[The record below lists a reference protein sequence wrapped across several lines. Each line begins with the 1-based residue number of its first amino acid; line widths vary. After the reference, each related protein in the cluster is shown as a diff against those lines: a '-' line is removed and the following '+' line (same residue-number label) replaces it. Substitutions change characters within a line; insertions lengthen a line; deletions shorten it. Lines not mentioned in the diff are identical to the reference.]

1 MIYNTYTYV
10 EQTKLALH
18 KDKLTSAKLQIVGVA
33 MGQPKQAER
42 YCGKLAPSVTCLTDE
57 TTLPYQTY
65 GLQQGKLN
73 ELISP
78 EVVFASIRA
87 LARGSSQGETV
98 GDAKMLPGTFIVDKQ
113 GIIQYAY
120 YSKHAGDHPNIADLI
135 AAANTLG

>member
-1 MIYNTYTYV
+1 L
-10 EQTKLALH
+10 EQH
-18 KDKLTSAKLQIVGVA
+18 KDKLTSAKLQVIGVA
-33 MGQPKQAER
+33 MGRPKHAER

-57 TTLPYQTY
+57 TTLPYQIY

-73 ELISP
+73 ELISAA
-78 EVVFASIRA
+78 VVFASVRA
-87 LARGSSQGETV
+87 LARGSTQGETI
-98 GDAKMLPGTFIVDKQ
+98 GDAKMLPGTFIVDKH